1 MENIDNNNE
10 VKEQEAPSAPET
22 VSKAK
27 TINLQELYLNTSR
40 KEKMPI
46 TVFLTN
52 GVQLRGVVKGFDM
65 YVVILESDGKS
76 NMIYKHAISTIIPLK
91 SIPIFTND

>member
-1 MENIDNNNE
+1 MNIND
-10 VKEQEAPSAPET
+10 VKESEET
-22 VSKAK
+22 SVQNSSKPK
-27 TINLQELYLNTSR
+27 NINLQELFLNSSR

-52 GVQLRGVVKGFDM
+52 GVQLKGIVRGFDN

-76 NMIYKHAISTIIPLK
+76 SMIYKHAISTIIPSK
-91 SIPIFTND
+91 NIPIFSND

>member
-1 MENIDNNNE
+1 MNINDI
-10 VKEQEAPSAPET
+10 KEPDET
-22 VSKAK
+22 SVQSGSKSK
-27 TINLQELYLNTSR
+27 NINLQELFLNSSR

-52 GVQLRGVVKGFDM
+52 GVQLKGIVRGFDN

-76 NMIYKHAISTIIPLK
+76 SMIYKHAISTIIPSK
-91 SIPIFTND
+91 NIPIFSND